1 MGKLVDTAFDL
12 CLEFN
17 AIDDIANTLRDALQ
31 YQADNA
37 NPDAQHAL
45 VVAEIICDK
54 MNKTMMAYDEF
65 IYKIPPEL

>member
-1 MGKLVDTAFDL
+1 MGKLFDMADDIGGYFR
-12 CLEFN
+12 E
-17 AIDDIANTLRDALQ
+17 IDDIANTLRDALQ

-37 NPDAQHAL
+37 NPDAQHVL

-54 MNKTMMAYDEF
+54 MNKAMDAYDEL